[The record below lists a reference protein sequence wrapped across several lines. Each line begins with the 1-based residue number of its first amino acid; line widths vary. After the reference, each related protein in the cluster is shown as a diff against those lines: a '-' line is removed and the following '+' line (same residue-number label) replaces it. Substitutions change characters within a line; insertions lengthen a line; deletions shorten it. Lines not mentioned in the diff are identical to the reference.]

1 MIVFKQKKT
10 APEQLRSDTA
20 FIKPL
25 KLDLLG
31 LKYEVG
37 FSSAITNR
45 NFLTYP
51 TWFPNGHYLSGGGL
65 GLSFFALSVKS
76 ALAAPAP
83 TVTS

>member
-1 MIVFKQKKT
+1 
-10 APEQLRSDTA
+10 
-20 FIKPL
+20 
-25 KLDLLG
+25 